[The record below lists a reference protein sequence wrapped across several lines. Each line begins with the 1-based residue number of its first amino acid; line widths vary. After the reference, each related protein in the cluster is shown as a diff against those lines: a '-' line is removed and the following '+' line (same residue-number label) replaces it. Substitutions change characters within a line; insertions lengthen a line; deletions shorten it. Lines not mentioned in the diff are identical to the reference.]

1 MVKTDIETDATPR
14 RAWHDHGIIHVQLDD
29 GAEIA
34 FPTSLTERLAHAS
47 PASLAN
53 IRLLPFS
60 LHWPELD
67 EDISIESLL
76 ELGYGR

>member
-1 MVKTDIETDATPR
+1 MVKPDIETDAAPR
-14 RAWHDHGIIHVQLDD
+14 KAWHADGLIHVQLDD

-34 FPTSLTERLAHAS
+34 FPVSLTERLAHAT
-47 PASLAN
+47 PAALAN

-67 EDISIESLL
+67 EDLSIDSLL